1 MFSFKN
7 LIDAKGK
14 AVVMGILNITPDSF
28 SDGGE
33 FFDKDSVIKKVN
45 TLCNQGADIIDVGA
59 CSTAPGNSVV
69 TLQEELQRV
78 ESFLPVVIANATVPV
93 SIDTF
98 RAEVAEYALSQGVR
112 IVNDESGKFNP
123 QMATVVKKYG
133 AGWIFMHTGG
143 GDSKTE
149 VVYGNGVVNDVLAFF
164 EDMRQ
169 KALEF
174 GLSEE
179 QLCYDC
185 GIGFGKTRQDDV
197 AVLKNCRKLSRY
209 SPLLVGVSRKR
220 VIGELCGIEDK
231 VERDT
236 ASAVVGALAV
246 QKGASVIRAHNVPY
260 TVQAIEIYDS
270 LKTEEII

>member
-1 MFSFKN
+1 MFSFKK

-33 FFDKDSVIKKVN
+33 FFDKDSVIKKVDM
-45 TLCNQGADIIDVGA
+45 LCNQGADIIDVGA

-69 TLQEELQRV
+69 TLREELRRL
-78 ESFLPVVIANATVPV
+78 ESFLPLVIANSTIPV

-98 RAEVAEYALSQGVR
+98 RSEVAEYALGQGVS
-112 IVNDESGKFNP
+112 IVNDESGEFNP
-123 QMATVVKKYG
+123 RMAAIVKKHD
-133 AGWIFMHTGG
+133 AGWVFMHTGG

-149 VVYGNGVVNDVLAFF
+149 FVYSNGVVNDVLAFF
-164 EDMRQ
+164 ENMRQ

-174 GLSEE
+174 GLSDE

-185 GIGFGKTRQDDV
+185 GIGFGKTRQDDIM
-197 AVLKNCRKLSRY
+197 LLQNCSKLSRF

-220 VIGELCGIEDK
+220 VIGEICGIENK
-231 VERDT
+231 AERDT
-236 ASAVVGALAV
+236 ASAVVGAFAV
-246 QKGASVIRAHNVPY
+246 QQGAGVIRAHNVPY
-260 TVQAIEIYDS
+260 TVQAVEICDS

>member
-78 ESFLPVVIANATVPV
+78 ESFLPVVIDNATVPV

-98 RAEVAEYALSQGVR
+98 REEVAEYALSQGVR

-133 AGWIFMHTGG
+133 AGWVFMHTGG

-185 GIGFGKTRQDDV
+185 GIGFGKTRQDDI

>member
-14 AVVMGILNITPDSF
+14 VVVMGILNITPDSF

-98 RAEVAEYALSQGVR
+98 REEVAEYALSQGVR

-123 QMATVVKKYG
+123 QMAAVVKKYG

-185 GIGFGKTRQDDV
+185 GIGFGKTRQDDI

-260 TVQAIEIYDS
+260 IVQAIEI
-270 LKTEEII
+270 